1 MTKMVLASLLILI
14 LGTADSVWTQEYCRR
29 IPIDGRGVVNTC
41 VSGEGPVTVVLA
53 AGTGQDSRTWNS
65 LVAELSMTARVITFD
80 RPGLGQSDPGVEPR
94 TPTRI
99 ARELRSLLEALGV
112 EGSVVLVGH
121 SMGGLHVLRY
131 ASLFPDGVVGVAM
144 FDTPP
149 AKFEEARRNLLTREE
164 RVERERLL
172 EDGSSRAPPVVRQ
185 EREGAAGTT
194 EWDFSTFPRGVPL
207 TVLAADSQN
216 FGDLGSA
223 TAHRELWI
231 SMSRQWVELSE
242 DSEFVVAE
250 GSGHMIHH
258 DRRDLAVE
266 AIQRLLR
273 RGR

>member
-1 MTKMVLASLLILI
+1 MTKMVLVSLLILI
-14 LGTADSVWTQEYCRR
+14 FGTADSVWIQESCRR
-29 IPIDGRGVVNTC
+29 ISIDGRGINAC

-53 AGTGQDSRTWNS
+53 AGAGQSSRTWDG
-65 LVAELSMTARVITFD
+65 LVVELSMTARVITFD
-80 RPGLGQSDPGVEPR
+80 RPGFGQSDPGVEPR

-131 ASLFPDGVVGVAM
+131 ASLFPDRVVGVVIL
-144 FDTPP
+144 DTPP
-149 AKFEEARRNLLTREE
+149 AGFEEARRVLLTSEE
-164 RVERERLL
+164 RVVRERLL
-172 EDGSSRAPPVVRQ
+172 EEGSSRGPAAVRQ
-185 EREGAAGTT
+185 EREGAGGTT
-194 EWDFSTFPRGVPL
+194 EWDFSTFPREVPL

-223 TAHRELWI
+223 PAHRELWI
-231 SMSRQWVELSE
+231 SKSRQWVELSG
-242 DSEFVVAE
+242 DAEFLVAE

-258 DRRDLAVE
+258 DRRDLAIE
-266 AIQRLLR
+266 AIQRLLQ